1 MTPLDDLL
9 SAQLA
14 PAQLGHLSLVTSVLG
29 ASASWYLQSL
39 LSKILTSSPDT
50 ATTVIHISFIHES
63 GFHRD
68 CVRKLGV
75 DLAQHTRS
83 GRYCFIDGLSGLFLP
98 LAPSQKGCVTLA
110 NGLQALGAD
119 IKARIRKEA
128 AGKKTY
134 LLVENPDVLLA
145 AGGFS
150 ALEVINELLDWHE
163 VRLALP
169 LPPPPRPSVAKIG
182 LAACTLHHGAGKC
195 GLAPGLTD
203 THKA

>member
-9 SAQLA
+9 SAQLT
-14 PAQLGHLSLVTSVLG
+14 PAQPGHLSLVTCVLG
-29 ASASWYLQSL
+29 ASASWFSQSL
-39 LSKILTSSPDT
+39 LSKIITSSSSDT
-50 ATTVIHISFIHES
+50 TTIVIHISFIHEA

-83 GRYCFIDGLSGLFLP
+83 GRYCFIDGLSGLLLP
-98 LAPSQKGCVTLA
+98 PAPSQKGCVTLA

-128 AGKKTY
+128 EGKKAY

-150 ALEVINELLDWHE
+150 AMEVINELLDWHE
-163 VRLALP
+163 VRLAP
-169 LPPPPRPSVAKIG
+169 HIPPSTSPR
-182 LAACTLHHGAGKC
+182 
-195 GLAPGLTD
+195 
-203 THKA
+203 